1 MEELEQYFK
10 SLQNPDVEVVSTIRG
25 RVLSALQSYM
35 LDAGFKQL
43 MPVLMSPIT
52 DPLNHAVYPAEI
64 KYEQRPLKLT
74 ASMIFHK
81 QIALTAK
88 GHDKIFIVAP
98 NIRLEKAE
106 IKDSKNHLLEFSQF
120 DFEVRGA
127 SMLQV
132 ISLVDG
138 LVKHVFKEVR
148 QHCQAELK
156 QLGRELPDYDAAF
169 PIYSSD
175 ELIAEHGPQ
184 FEKIMSEKSKT
195 PFFVTNYKRE
205 FYDRENPERAGSY
218 NNYDLIY
225 PEGYG
230 EGLSGA
236 EREFE
241 YEQIVRRMNE
251 LSMDLT
257 PFANYLE
264 AAKRG
269 YLPPSAGGG
278 LGIERLLKFIT
289 GKREIRD
296 VSLFDRSVGT
306 QFLF

>member
-1 MEELEQYFK
+1 MEALDSYFERLK
-10 SLQNPDVEVVSTIRG
+10 NPDVESHANIRG
-25 RVLSALQSYM
+25 RVLRSLQGFM

-64 KYEQRPLKLT
+64 KYEERPLKLT

-81 QIALTAK
+81 QLALAAK

-106 IKDSKNHLLEFSQF
+106 IKDSQNHLLEFSQF
-120 DFEVRGA
+120 DFEMRDA
-127 SMLQV
+127 TMAQA
-132 ISLVDG
+132 IAMVDG
-138 LVKHVFKEVR
+138 LVKHVFKEVQ
-148 QHCQAELK
+148 QHCKAELT
-156 QLGRELPDYDAAF
+156 QLGRTLPSYDAPF
-169 PIYSSD
+169 PIYASD
-175 ELIAEHGPQ
+175 ALIAEHGPQ

-205 FYDRENPERAGSY
+205 FYDRENPQRPGSY

-225 PEGYG
+225 PEGFG

-241 YEQIVRRMNE
+241 YEQILRRMRE

-257 PFANYLE
+257 PFGNYLE

-278 LGIERLLKFIT
+278 LGIERLLKFIS
-289 GKREIRD
+289 GKRQIRD
-296 VSLFDRSVGT
+296 VALFDRSVGT
-306 QFLF
+306 SFLF

>member
-1 MEELEQYFK
+1 MEELKRYFD
-10 SLQNPDVEVVSTIRG
+10 SLQHPDVEAIANIRG
-25 RVLSALQSYM
+25 RVLRSLQDYM
-35 LDAGFKQL
+35 LEAGFKQL

-64 KYEQRPLKLT
+64 KYEERPLKLT

-81 QIALTAK
+81 QIALSAK

-106 IKDSKNHLLEFSQF
+106 IKDSQNHLLEFSQF
-120 DFEVRGA
+120 DFEMRDA
-127 SMLQV
+127 SMGQA
-132 ISLVDG
+132 ISMVDG
-138 LVKHVFKEVR
+138 LIKHALKEVK
-148 QHCQAELK
+148 QHCQAELT
-156 QLGRELPDYDAAF
+156 QMGRQLPDYDAPF

-184 FEKIMSEKSKT
+184 FEKIMSEQSKT

-205 FYDRENPERAGSY
+205 FYDRENPERRGSY

-241 YEQIVRRMNE
+241 YEQILRRMHE

-257 PFANYLE
+257 PFGNYLE

-278 LGIERLLKFIT
+278 LGIERFLKFIT
-289 GKREIRD
+289 GKRQIRD

-306 QFLF
+306 EFLF

>member
-1 MEELEQYFK
+1 MEELNSYFAGLK
-10 SLQNPDVEVVSTIRG
+10 NPDVESHANIRG
-25 RVLSALQSYM
+25 RVLRSLQGYM

-64 KYEQRPLKLT
+64 KYEDRPLKLT

-81 QIALTAK
+81 QIALAAK

-106 IKDSKNHLLEFSQF
+106 IKDSQNHLLEFSQF
-120 DFEVRGA
+120 DFEMRDA
-127 SMLQV
+127 TMAQA
-132 ISLVDG
+132 IAMVDG
-138 LVKHVFKEVR
+138 LVKHVFKEVQ
-148 QHCQAELK
+148 QHCKAELA
-156 QLGRELPDYDAAF
+156 QLGRTLPSYDAPF
-169 PIYSSD
+169 PVYAS
-175 ELIAEHGPQ
+175 ENLIAEHGPQ

-205 FYDRENPERAGSY
+205 FYDRENPQRRGTY

-225 PEGYG
+225 PEGFG

-241 YEQIVRRMNE
+241 YEQILRRMNE
-251 LSMDLT
+251 LSMDLK
-257 PFANYLE
+257 PFGNYLE

-269 YLPPSAGGG
+269 YLPASAGGG
-278 LGIERLLKFIT
+278 LGIERLLKFIS
-289 GKREIRD
+289 GKRQIRD
-296 VSLFDRSVGT
+296 VALFDRSVGT